1 MNARAHRRRSLGQNF
16 RVVARLLAPFTSR
29 SAPIVELGA
38 GSGAVTHGLLAR
50 GHRVTAVELDP
61 SWVRVL
67 RRRVGDLA
75 DVIEGDMLRVAFPA
89 APYDV
94 VSTAVRDLGRGMR
107 GLLAEPGWSVASLL
121 LQWEVAR
128 KRASGTLLT
137 ARWWPWFE
145 LELCARVPAR
155 AFRPVPSVDGG
166 ILVLRRRPEPLVVQR
181 DGYQRFVDEV
191 FTGRERG
198 LGAIVRPSELDARGW
213 ATLYRACG
221 GA

>member
-16 RVVARLLAPFTSR
+16 LVDDRVVARLLAPFTSR

-50 GHRVTAVELDP
+50 GHRVTAVELDH

-67 RRRVGDLA
+67 RRRFGDLA

-94 VSTAVRDLGRGMR
+94 VSTVPFGISAAVLRR
-107 GLLAEPGWSVASLL
+107 LLAEPGWSVASLL

-166 ILVLRRRPEPLVVQR
+166 ILVLRRRPEPLVAQR

-191 FTGRERG
+191 FTGRGRG

-213 ATLYRACG
+213 ATL
-221 GA
+221 